1 MDISPASSPLP
12 SIKIYHE
19 LMANKLG
26 DILLVS
32 CPYDA
37 FIMEEEGR
45 LSNRIINEYK
55 GLNLSKPPR
64 LTWVSSADEAFAQLA
79 KKHFDLILAMPSLDG
94 MDIYAFGEEAK
105 KRYLGLSFFLL
116 LHNTCDIDHYICDGK
131 HAAVDRTYIWGGGM
145 PTCSWPLSKILKMR

>member
-1 MDISPASSPLP
+1 MDISQSISQSP

-19 LMANKLG
+19 LMANKVG

-64 LTWVSSADEAFAQLA
+64 LTWASSADQAFSRLE
-79 KKHFDLILAMPSLDG
+79 KKPFDLILAMPSL
-94 MDIYAFGEEAK
+94 
-105 KRYLGLSFFLL
+105 
-116 LHNTCDIDHYICDGK
+116 
-131 HAAVDRTYIWGGGM
+131 
-145 PTCSWPLSKILKMR
+145 

>member
-1 MDISPASSPLP
+1 MDIAQADFSSP

-19 LMANKLG
+19 LMGKKVG

-32 CPYDA
+32 SPYDA

-45 LSNRIINEYK
+45 LSNRIIHEYK

-64 LTWVSSADEAFAQLA
+64 LTWISSAEDAFLQLE

-94 MDIYAFGEEAK
+94 MDVYAFGEEVK
-105 KRYLGLSFFLL
+105 KRYSELFSFYCF
-116 LHNTCDIDHYICDGK
+116 TIP
-131 HAAVDRTYIWGGGM
+131 AIWITIFVKIPVRRLTEPISGAEM
-145 PTCSWPLSKILKMR
+145 RICSWPLSKFRR